1 MKNVQSVKV
10 NEQNVIDD
18 FKERLIFENVL
29 QKVKMR
35 YKLSKELDA
44 VNNNFDFINKTTY
57 NTKYFKSIPI
67 DEMLYSILMNTDAY
81 TKLVNPLMGDINII
95 EEYVATMQ
103 KSQKHMKAYTLL
115 LIKSIAKY
123 TGKVTKEDLFNLYIA
138 TIYNFFFKYDYHNIN
153 LLEWIINKVMKEI
166 YIKEKLDI
174 SDLEKLKLNIS
185 KIGSKQIIFNN
196 FFQISSYILLEG
208 IGNGDLKIN
217 PKKATLRQ
225 TNDVEISTISRIYKN
240 CFDFIDKVDLDIF
253 NKEITKSS
261 IQEYIQII
269 GVEHY
274 KNYVRMIIDELP
286 IVDEIE
292 LDFRFTTFN
301 TSNKYFHVLDV
312 DTFGSCAIEFAKRGM
327 MNEEILKTLKEMK
340 SPLVDIYVSYMI
352 MEEMKNGTI

>member
-1 MKNVQSVKV
+1 MKNVQPVKV
-10 NEQNVIDD
+10 NKQNIIDN

-29 QKVKMR
+29 QKIKMR

-44 VNNNFDFINKTTY
+44 ENTNFDFINKTAY
-57 NTKYFKSIPI
+57 NTKYFKPIPI
-67 DEMLYSILMNTDAY
+67 DEMLYSIIMNTDAY
-81 TKLVNPLMGDINII
+81 TKLVNPLMDDINII

-103 KSQKHMKAYTLL
+103 KSQKHMTAYTLL

-138 TIYNFFFKYDYHNIN
+138 TIYKFFSKYNYHNIN
-153 LLEWIINKVMKEI
+153 LLEWIMNKVMKEI
-166 YIKEKLDI
+166 YIKEELNI
-174 SDLEKLKLNIS
+174 SDLEKLKFS
-185 KIGSKQIIFNN
+185 KIGSRQIILNN
-196 FFQISSYILLEG
+196 FFQVSSYILLEG

-240 CFDFIDKVDLDIF
+240 CFDFIDKVDLGIF

-261 IQEYIQII
+261 IQEYIQIV

-312 DTFGSCAIEFAKRGM
+312 DTFGFCAIEFAKRGM
-327 MNEEILKTLKEMK
+327 MNNEILETLRKME
-340 SPLVDIYVSYMI
+340 SPLIDIYVSYMI
-352 MEEMKNGTI
+352 MEEIKNNE

>member
-1 MKNVQSVKV
+1 M
-10 NEQNVIDD
+10 
-18 FKERLIFENVL
+18 
-29 QKVKMR
+29 
-35 YKLSKELDA
+35 
-44 VNNNFDFINKTTY
+44 
-57 NTKYFKSIPI
+57 KYFKPIPV

-81 TKLVNPLMGDINII
+81 TKLVNPLMDDINII

-123 TGKVTKEDLFNLYIA
+123 TGKVTKEDFFNLYIA
-138 TIYNFFFKYDYHNIN
+138 TIYNFFSKYDYHNIN
-153 LLEWIINKVMKEI
+153 LLEWIMNKVMKEI

-174 SDLEKLKLNIS
+174 SNLEKLNIGN
-185 KIGSKQIIFNN
+185 IGKQIILSSFSH
-196 FFQISSYILLEG
+196 ISSYILLEG

-217 PKKATLRQ
+217 PKKATLIR
-225 TNDVEISTISRIYKN
+225 TDDVEISTISRIYKN
-240 CFDFIDKVDLDIF
+240 CFDFIDRVDLGIF
-253 NKEITKSS
+253 NKETTKSS
-261 IQEYIQII
+261 IQEYIQIV

-327 MNEEILKTLKEMK
+327 MNEEILETLKEMK

-352 MEEMKNGTI
+352 MDEMKNGTI